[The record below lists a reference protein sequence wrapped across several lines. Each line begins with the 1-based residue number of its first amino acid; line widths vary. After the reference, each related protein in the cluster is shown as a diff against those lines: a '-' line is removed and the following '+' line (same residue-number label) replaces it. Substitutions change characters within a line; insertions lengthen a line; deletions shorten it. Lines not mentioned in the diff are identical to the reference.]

1 MKLKT
6 PRMKP
11 VRVLVLVSALSVA
24 AHAALPEKGRV
35 LFTTLCLDCHNS
47 EKAKGNLD
55 LEKHLAA
62 GVGFA
67 GDATLLEDAIEKVAA
82 GEMPP
87 AKAKR
92 QATDAEAGELVA
104 VMRAELLA
112 LQRATQDDPG
122 AIVLSRLTKSQYDY
136 VIRDLTGKRLQPA
149 KYFPDDVVA
158 PSGFNNAGADLT
170 ISPAHMDSYLSA
182 ARYVLSHALVTPE
195 RGIRWFDEPAPIAQK
210 PDELRKALLTEWLN
224 WHVNEESRTLRERYD
239 DEFDMTRSEKNV
251 LRFGDY
257 WEAAWRM
264 KHGRSLAEVAA
275 VADPPLVVPVL
286 RRWTEILN
294 EPKPT
299 PLIGHLTAWWKK
311 LPAPS
316 PETLPAMRKDAEAWS
331 KLLMSLQRPIWNKR
345 WFETR
350 ADRVQE
356 LSARGP
362 GEVTEV
368 TANTGNTF
376 SRLKQSPNYKQS
388 ATYGYLEEARFKLE
402 IDLAKFSQKE
412 LVLVVTDAWD
422 GPTGDEVRWHQ
433 MKFVFADGH
442 EQDVPELTLQAP
454 ATRRLPVPE
463 GAKRFHAMVQLGD
476 RDKTHA
482 SAQAIVLDRDPTDA
496 EARLYPLR
504 YVLTWPEGRT
514 RWLTAMG
521 DVMHLFAR
529 STKAAEGRNSR
540 SIYATDFLPQG
551 TMPKLE
557 DTAPEFPDGPYH
569 LDQAE
574 LVALASPEARA
585 ARDALGRDLVAI
597 AQLPLRSLQAGEKT
611 EADQREG
618 VIPAYW
624 NAAQR
629 ATAVEFVAETKVR
642 AADQLTAFLRQA
654 WRREITLDERE
665 HFTGLFAREYAN
677 GASYDASMKHA
688 LLVALVSPH
697 FLYRNRVMQPAV
709 AATDPSASR
718 PVSPLSPHELASRLS
733 FFLWSSVPDAALLE
747 AAKSGTVD
755 VKTQSARMLKDP
767 RIGALAEEFFGR
779 WLGFHGFNEWSA
791 PDAER
796 FPEFTPTLRQAMHD
810 EARAF
815 FTALLR
821 EDRPLT
827 EIVRSRSVFANE
839 ELARHYGLVGV
850 TGGELREVDAGP
862 VPRGGLLGLGSILTR
877 TSAPLRTS
885 AVLRGKWIVET
896 LLGRHVPPPPANVPQ
911 ISSDEKDDR
920 GLSVSQQLA
929 RHRSNATCAACHAKL
944 DPPGLAMEHFDPIG
958 RWRQTYRGDVPIV
971 TTTEL
976 GGQPLEGLDGLRRY
990 LDAHLDEVARTL
1002 CERLV
1007 EFGLGRRVEP
1017 GDAALRARMFA
1028 AMRESSWRVSPAVE
1042 QLVTSPQFTHRRAAI
1057 FVSHP

>member
-1 MKLKT
+1 MRL
-6 PRMKP
+6 PL
-11 VRVLVLVSALSVA
+11 VRFLHGLVLGCALSA
-24 AHAALPEKGRV
+24 PARAALSEHGRALV
-35 LFTTLCLDCHNS
+35 TTLCLECHNA

-55 LEKHLAA
+55 LEKHLVSGA
-62 GVGFA
+62 GFTA
-67 GDATLLEDAIEKVAA
+67 DAPLLEDAIEKVEA

-92 QATDAEAGELVA
+92 QATDAERGELLA
-104 VMRAELLA
+104 VMRAELMA
-112 LQRATQDDPG
+112 LQKATQDDPG

-136 VIRDLTGKRLQPA
+136 VIRDLTGKRLEPA

-158 PSGFNNAGADLT
+158 ASGFNNAGADLT

-195 RGIRWFDEPAPIAQK
+195 RGIRWFDEPAPLAQK
-210 PDELRKALLTEWLN
+210 PEELRKALLTEWLN
-224 WHVNEESRTLRERYD
+224 WHVHEESRALQERYD
-239 DEFDMTRSEKNV
+239 DDFDPERAEKSL
-251 LRFGDY
+251 LRFADY
-257 WEAAWRM
+257 WEAAWRV
-264 KHGRSLAEVAA
+264 KHGRS
-275 VADPPLVVPVL
+275 VADAAAAAEPPLVAPVL

-294 EPKPT
+294 EPNPT
-299 PLIGHLTAWWKK
+299 PLIGHLIAWWKN
-311 LPAPS
+311 LPPPAA
-316 PETLPAMRKDAEAWS
+316 ETLSAMRREGERWT

-356 LSARGP
+356 LRAQGP
-362 GEVTEV
+362 GEISEV
-368 TANTGNTF
+368 TPDTGNRF
-376 SRLKQSPNYKQS
+376 ARLKQSPNYQQS

-402 IDLAKFSQKE
+402 IDLAKFGRKE

-422 GPTGDEVRWHQ
+422 GPAGDEVRWHQ
-433 MKFVFADGH
+433 MKFEFADGH

-463 GAKRFHAMVQLGD
+463 GAMRFHAMVQLGD
-476 RDKTHA
+476 RDKAHA
-482 SAQAIVLDRDPTDA
+482 SAQAIVLDRDPTEA
-496 EARLYPLR
+496 EARFYPLR

-540 SIYATDFLPQG
+540 SIYATDFLPEG
-551 TMPKLE
+551 AMPKLE
-557 DTAPEFPDGPYH
+557 ETKPEFPDGPYH
-569 LDQAE
+569 LDHDE
-574 LVALASPEARA
+574 LVAIASPAARS
-585 ARDALGRDLVAI
+585 ARDALARDLVAV
-597 AQLPLRSLQAGEKT
+597 AQLPLRNLKASGKT
-611 EADQREG
+611 EAEQREG
-618 VIPAYW
+618 VIPESW
-624 NAAQR
+624 NVAQR
-629 ATAVEFVAETKVR
+629 AAADEFVATMKAR
-642 AADQLTAFLRQA
+642 AADQLTAFLRRA
-654 WRREITLDERE
+654 WRREIMPEERE
-665 HFTGLFAREYAN
+665 HFTGLFAREYAK
-677 GASYDASMKHA
+677 GASYDAAMKHP
-688 LLVALVSPH
+688 LLIALVSPH

-709 AATDPSASR
+709 AAADPSASR
-718 PVSPLSPHELASRLS
+718 PVSALSPHELASRLS
-733 FFLWSSVPDAALLE
+733 FFLWSSLPDAALLD

-755 VKTQSARMLKDP
+755 VKAQSSRMLKDP
-767 RIGALAEEFFGR
+767 RTGALAEEFFGR

-796 FPEFTPTLRQAMHD
+796 FPEFTPTLRQAMHE

-827 EIVRSRSVFANE
+827 AIARSRSVFVNE
-839 ELARHYGLVGV
+839 ELARHYGIVGV
-850 TGGELREVDAGP
+850 KGGELREIDAGP
-862 VPRGGLLGLGSILTR
+862 APRGGVLGLGSILTR

-929 RHRSNATCAACHAKL
+929 RHRTDANCAACHAKL
-944 DPPGLAMEHFDPIG
+944 DPPGLALEHFDPIG
-958 RWRQTYRGDVPIV
+958 RWRQTYRDKVPIV
-971 TTTEL
+971 TTAEL
-976 GGQPLEGLDGLRRY
+976 GGQTLEGLDGLRRY
-990 LDAHLDEVARTL
+990 LDAHIDEVARTL

-1017 GDAALRARMFA
+1017 GDAALRERMFA
-1028 AMRESSWRVSPAVE
+1028 SMRASGWRVSPAIE
-1042 QLVTSPQFTHRRAAI
+1042 QLVTSRQFTHRRAASI
-1057 FVSHP
+1057 VVSHP